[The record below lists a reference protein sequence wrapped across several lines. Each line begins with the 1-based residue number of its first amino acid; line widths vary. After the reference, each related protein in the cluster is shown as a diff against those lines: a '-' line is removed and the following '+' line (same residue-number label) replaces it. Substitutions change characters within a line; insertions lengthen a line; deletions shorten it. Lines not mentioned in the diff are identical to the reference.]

1 MSRFSTLRNYYTA
14 LFLLSLAWSLTVQGQ
29 TTSSYDGKTP
39 SGLAPGAPAGSYP
52 LSGFDNINLYN
63 GKMNF
68 HLPLV
73 QIGVVARRA
82 TSHC

>member
-1 MSRFSTLRNYYTA
+1 MSKSSFLITLSCSLKRS
-14 LFLLSLAWSLTVQGQ
+14 LPLILLPVLMAVIAQGQ

-63 GKMNF
+63 GRGFSENPPPCEEGF
-68 HLPLV
+68 
-73 QIGVVARRA
+73 R
-82 TSHC
+82 